1 VKRECFL
8 DFNWLALKIHNDF
21 FRSFSGRLSGTVVD
35 LGSGAQLYR
44 DDIRSLG
51 CKYVSVDW
59 SNSYHEVRP
68 DVVADLNVGVDLPDS
83 FADCVIGFS
92 VLEHLY
98 RPERLIQEAQRILKP
113 GGSLYMQVPFQ
124 WAVHEAPYDYVRFTR
139 FGLEKLFEGAGFKNI
154 SINADCGYWVTA
166 ALKLNYHARRLL
178 RGPRGARWLIQAV
191 LTPFWIAG
199 QAFASLADRLDFDEN
214 ETASYT
220 VRAEK
225 LT

>member
-1 VKRECFL
+1 VKRERVL

-21 FRSFSGRLSGTVVD
+21 FRGFAGHLSGTVVD
-35 LGSGAQLYR
+35 LGSGAQPYR
-44 DDIRSLG
+44 EDVRSLG
-51 CKYVSVDW
+51 CTYVSVDW
-59 SNSYHEVRP
+59 SNSYHPTKP
-68 DVVADLNVGVDLPDS
+68 DFVADLNVGVGIPDS
-83 FADCVIGFS
+83 FADFVISFS

-113 GGSLYMQVPFQ
+113 GGTLYMQVPFQ

-139 FGLEKLFEGAGFKNI
+139 FGLEKLFEEAGFKTVC
-154 SINADCGYWVTA
+154 INADCGYWVTA
-166 ALKLNYHARRLL
+166 ALKFNYHMRRLV
-178 RGPRGARWLIQAV
+178 RGPRVARWIVQAA

-199 QAFASLADRLDFDEN
+199 QVCALLADRLDFDES

-225 LT
+225 VA